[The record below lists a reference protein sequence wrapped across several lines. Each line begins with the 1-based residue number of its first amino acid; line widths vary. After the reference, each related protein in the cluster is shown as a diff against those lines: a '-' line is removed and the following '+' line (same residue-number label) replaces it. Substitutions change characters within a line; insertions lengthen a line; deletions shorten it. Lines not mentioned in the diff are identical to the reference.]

1 MKNTTSSDGLKKH
14 FVMGIHYRKHDLYP
28 ESILIR
34 DFVGK
39 VFVDD
44 IIESWNYLIKNQM
57 ITSSTKGIINDLT
70 GCELK
75 MEMTGFEKLI
85 AFLKKHEFLKN
96 IRLAVICD
104 NPEMIIF
111 PVLGEN
117 KVKDLKIKPFSGFEA
132 GVDWIL
138 FSPK

>member
-1 MKNTTSSDGLKKH
+1 MSINYT
-14 FVMGIHYRKHDLYP
+14 RHDQYP

-34 DFVGK
+34 DFIGE

-44 IIESWNYLIKNQM
+44 IIESWNYLIRNKM
-57 ITSSTKGIINDLT
+57 ITASTKGVINNLM

-75 MEMTGFEKLI
+75 MEMAGFEKLM
-85 AFLKKHEFLKN
+85 AFLKKHDLLKKL
-96 IRLAVICD
+96 RLAVICD

-117 KVKDLKIKPFSGFEA
+117 KVKELKIKPFSSIEA
-132 GVDWIL
+132 GIDWIL